1 MLQQDDMS
9 HYLRDKALEKR
20 LAAQQARVN
29 CTFALTIVRAGCGE
43 SITGLNDA

>member
-1 MLQQDDMS
+1 MNRNGRALYTGWQTMLQQDDMS

-29 CTFALTIVRAGCGE
+29 CTFV
-43 SITGLNDA
+43 